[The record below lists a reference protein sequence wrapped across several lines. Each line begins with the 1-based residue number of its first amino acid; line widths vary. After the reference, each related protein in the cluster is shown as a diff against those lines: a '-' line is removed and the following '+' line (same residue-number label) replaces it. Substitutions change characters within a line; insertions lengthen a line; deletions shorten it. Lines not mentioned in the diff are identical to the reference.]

1 MTDESE
7 CKTGVNRPGPLL
19 VWYGQERLATIVS
32 KAGVWRH
39 PAGMVGN
46 SPDQG
51 GEVHNM
57 FDENPRTFWCN
68 APRYEN
74 LPKII
79 KIEFKVTFV
88 FIPSRVV
95 FCISIYKCSFSNRLT
110 L

>member
-1 MTDESE
+1 MKDKSE

-19 VWYGQERLATIVS
+19 VWYGEERLAIISS

-39 PAGMVGN
+39 HAGMVGN

-57 FDENPRTFWCN
+57 FDENPKTFWCN

-79 KIEFKVTFV
+79 TIEFKVAYVLDVIFV
-88 FIPSRVV
+88 NIHSA
-95 FCISIYKCSFSNRLT
+95 T
-110 L
+110 D

>member
-19 VWYGQERLATIVS
+19 VWYGQERLATIIS

-39 PAGMVGN
+39 PAGWPDAN

-57 FDENPRTFWCN
+57 FDENPKTFWCN

-79 KIEFKVTFV
+79 RIEFKVIFV
-88 FIPSRVV
+88 LKV
-95 FCISIYKCSFSNRLT
+95 
-110 L
+110 